1 MTEIKILFFRIYW
14 WWNGSWWSERWW
26 NVPPGSKVW
35 PALFESL
42 RWQLCRMLLRQL
54 FFVSFNYYC
63 RHSHRYCQCYSH
75 YCHHHYYYCHY
86 FCCAKKVHIMKLWKP
101 WAFWFD
107 TVRSIM
113 YWPITK
119 KIRIICYWWRSG
131 FLTPYKSGLFRWNTI
146 PFHRNFRCSW
156 FLRHLLEI

>member
-1 MTEIKILFFRIYW
+1 MTEIKIFLFRIYW
-14 WWNGSWWSERWW
+14 WWNGSWWGERWW

-101 WAFWFD
+101 LAFWFD

-146 PFHRNFRCSW
+146 PFHRNFWCSW
-156 FLRHLLEI
+156 FLRHILEI

>member
-1 MTEIKILFFRIYW
+1 MDRDEA
-14 WWNGSWWSERWW
+14 NGDEM
-26 NVPPGSKVW
+26 
-35 PALFESL
+35 F
-42 RWQLCRMLLRQL
+42 LLDPKCDQHCLNRCDGNCAGCCWDNF

-75 YCHHHYYYCHY
+75 YCHHHHYYCHY

>member
-1 MTEIKILFFRIYW
+1 MMERIVMRRTVMKCS
-14 WWNGSWWSERWW
+14 SWIQS
-26 NVPPGSKVW
+26 VW

-42 RWQLCRMLLRQL
+42 RWQLCRLLLRQL
-54 FFVSFNYYC
+54 FFVSLNYYC
-63 RHSHRYCQCYSH
+63 CHSHRYCQCYSH

-107 TVRSIM
+107 TVRPIM

-119 KIRIICYWWRSG
+119 KIRIICYWYGVLVLWRLANLGSFVEIRFHFIETSG
-131 FLTPYKSGLFRWNTI
+131 VHGF
-146 PFHRNFRCSW
+146 
-156 FLRHLLEI
+156 